1 MLPEL
6 RPEQDD
12 ASNPGLSGLIAAA
25 ADVCRK
31 PLRHAVVLLDAD
43 HPDQPI
49 GLADLLDRGDD
60 LSCGSSVEIRKG
72 CVGLIRIWNGL
83 YRSGD
88 DLNLMLG
95 WWDQPDRPLLWQG
108 QHPVWMDGNTGQR
121 CSAPQDAAP
130 LEALTRRL
138 RALLFGYARASEGYS
153 AMSVVA
159 PRLELETRRAYLPR
173 IPVRY
178 FGVAGA
184 QALRRRSSSASSTFS

>member
-49 GLADLLDRGDD
+49 GLADLLHRGDD
-60 LSCGSSVEIRKG
+60 LTLRLECRDQDGVRWADQDLE
-72 CVGLIRIWNGL
+72 LEL

-138 RALLFGYARASEGYS
+138 RALLCG
-153 AMSVVA
+153 
-159 PRLELETRRAYLPR
+159 
-173 IPVRY
+173 
-178 FGVAGA
+178 
-184 QALRRRSSSASSTFS
+184 

>member
-1 MLPEL
+1 MLPVL
-6 RPEQDD
+6 RPDQDD

-31 PLRHAVVLLDAD
+31 PLRHAVVLLDAN

-49 GLADLLDRGDD
+49 GLADLLDGGDD
-60 LSCGSSVEIRKG
+60 LRLRLECRDQDGVRRADQDLE
-72 CVGLIRIWNGL
+72 LEL

-88 DLNLMLG
+88 DLNLMVA

-121 CSAPQDAAP
+121 CSPPQDAAP

-138 RALLFGYARASEGYS
+138 RALLCG
-153 AMSVVA
+153 
-159 PRLELETRRAYLPR
+159 
-173 IPVRY
+173 
-178 FGVAGA
+178 
-184 QALRRRSSSASSTFS
+184 

>member
-6 RPEQDD
+6 RPDQDD
-12 ASNPGLSGLIAAA
+12 ASNPGLSGLIAVA
-25 ADVCRK
+25 ADVCLK
-31 PLRHAVVLLDAD
+31 PMRHAVVLLDED

-49 GLADLLDRGDD
+49 ALADLLDRGDD
-60 LSCGSSVEIRKG
+60 LRFRLECRDQDGVRWADQDLE
-72 CVGLIRIWNGL
+72 LEL

-138 RALLFGYARASEGYS
+138 RALLCS
-153 AMSVVA
+153 
-159 PRLELETRRAYLPR
+159 
-173 IPVRY
+173 
-178 FGVAGA
+178 
-184 QALRRRSSSASSTFS
+184 

>member
-1 MLPEL
+1 MLPVL
-6 RPEQDD
+6 RPDQDD

-49 GLADLLDRGDD
+49 GLADLLDGGDD
-60 LSCGSSVEIRKG
+60 LRLRLECRDQDGVRRADQDLE
-72 CVGLIRIWNGL
+72 LEL

-88 DLNLMLG
+88 DLNLMVA

-121 CSAPQDAAP
+121 CSPPQDAAP

-138 RALLFGYARASEGYS
+138 RALLCG
-153 AMSVVA
+153 
-159 PRLELETRRAYLPR
+159 
-173 IPVRY
+173 
-178 FGVAGA
+178 
-184 QALRRRSSSASSTFS
+184 

>member
-60 LSCGSSVEIRKG
+60 LRLRLECRDQDGVRWADQDLE
-72 CVGLIRIWNGL
+72 LEL

-121 CSAPQDAAP
+121 CLAPQDAAP

-138 RALLFGYARASEGYS
+138 RALLCG
-153 AMSVVA
+153 
-159 PRLELETRRAYLPR
+159 
-173 IPVRY
+173 
-178 FGVAGA
+178 
-184 QALRRRSSSASSTFS
+184 